1 MVFLLLTGV
10 QAQNML
16 SGMATAPAEEGVAQQ
31 VTAALSEVFGDV
43 LSTFNLLFDRPAP
56 AILGAMAVALLLL
69 FLGWRIY
76 RITLVMFGLLV
87 GAAFGFLLG
96 DWLSAKFAIQSAA
109 IPVAIAV
116 VLAVLLGA
124 LAVPFVKLMVFVFCG
139 FLGSVSASYLCQR
152 LDLGSLMLW
161 TVASFVI
168 VGLLS
173 VLLMRHAMI
182 LFTSLLGSYVLV
194 AGAMAMCHRFWGISI
209 ANRMNLVWPMIAWLV
224 LFLLGVR
231 AQAGRS
237 SGEKHIS

>member
-1 MVFLLLTGV
+1 MPLGLV
-10 QAQNML
+10 
-16 SGMATAPAEEGVAQQ
+16 SAPAEQGIAQRVA
-31 VTAALSEVFGDV
+31 AALSELFGDV
-43 LSTFNLLFDRPAP
+43 LSTFNLLFDRPVP
-56 AILGAMAVALLLL
+56 AILVAMAVALLLL
-69 FLGWRIY
+69 FLGWKIY

-87 GAAFGFLLG
+87 GATSGFFLG
-96 DWLSAKFAIQSAA
+96 DWVSARFAIQSAA

-116 VLAVLLGA
+116 VLAVLLGT

-152 LDLGSLMLW
+152 LGLGSLMLW

-194 AGAMAMCHRFWGISI
+194 AGAMAMCHRFGGILI

-231 AQAGRS
+231 AQAGRGS
-237 SGEKHIS
+237 EKKHIS